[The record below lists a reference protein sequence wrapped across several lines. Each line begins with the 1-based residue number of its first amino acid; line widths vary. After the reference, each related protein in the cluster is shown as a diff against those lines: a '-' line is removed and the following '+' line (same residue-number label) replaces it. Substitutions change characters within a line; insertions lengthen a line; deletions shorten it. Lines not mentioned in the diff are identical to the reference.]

1 MNVVSIEPTPNP
13 NSMKINL
20 DERLDPGQKYTIT
33 KKDKDRCPVELKD
46 ILDIDGVTSIFRVA
60 DFLSVQRNPNAD
72 WEEILMRVRTII
84 EGVSQKKENTSLG
97 SALDEH
103 FGEIQ
108 AFCQYFRN
116 IPMLIKVTDGK
127 EEKRLRID
135 KRFQEAVNKA
145 SKAST
150 NMLMERQWKS
160 IGIRYGSIEQIG
172 EIIVEEVEA
181 AYNNKRL
188 ELLVEGAF
196 HYEEKKEE
204 KKLNLQELERLLINE
219 EWRQRFAALHQMG
232 ADKTQIDQFIKM
244 SKDPKMNI
252 RRLAVVFIGLIGGK
266 KACEPLCEAL
276 KDEAVGVR
284 RAAGDALTDLGDATA
299 MDPIIETLNDKN
311 KLIRWRAA
319 RFLFEHGDE
328 SALVAL
334 RKCQDDQEFEVRMQ
348 IRQAIERI
356 ESGKEAQGTV
366 WQQMTSKSD
375 EKGNNS

>member
-1 MNVVSIEPTPNP
+1 M
-13 NSMKINL
+13 
-20 DERLDPGQKYTIT
+20 
-33 KKDKDRCPVELKD
+33 DRCC
-46 ILDIDGVTSIFRVA
+46 RV
-60 DFLSVQRNPNAD
+60 
-72 WEEILMRVRTII
+72 
-84 EGVSQKKENTSLG
+84 
-97 SALDEH
+97 
-103 FGEIQ
+103 
-108 AFCQYFRN
+108 
-116 IPMLIKVTDGK
+116 
-127 EEKRLRID
+127 
-135 KRFQEAVNKA
+135 
-145 SKAST
+145 
-150 NMLMERQWKS
+150 
-160 IGIRYGSIEQIG
+160 IRYGSLEQIG

-188 ELLVEGAF
+188 ESLVEGAF

-204 KKLNLQELERLLINE
+204 KRLSPQELEKQLINE
-219 EWRQRFAALHQMG
+219 DWRQRFAALHQMG
-232 ADKTQIDQFIKM
+232 ADKTQIDRFIKM

-299 MDPIIETLNDKN
+299 MDPIIGTLKDKN

-334 RKCQDDQEFEVRMQ
+334 RECQDDQEFEVRMQ
-348 IRQAIERI
+348 ILQAIERI